1 MHDAFRLAAAGK
13 AIPPYYN
20 VVTDSISI
28 NSLWWR
34 AGAAGWF
41 VPNSDSADVMR
52 RGGVAADLLH
62 VTGFPVPAFFGEQA
76 GRLTPP
82 DLTVPGHAPRVLY
95 IINSGTHHATETARR
110 LLDEVSWEVTI
121 AVGRDEPLRR
131 ALTLLF
137 EGNAQVVFGDGEGDY
152 RTLNFQQWRDL
163 SAADP
168 EADSSVS
175 TISFRIRVP
184 RVILLM
190 SFDRFPK
197 KEVKFTRHN
206 LFERDRNTC
215 QYCGRVFERH
225 DLNLDHVIPRDRGG
239 PTTWENIV

>member
-1 MHDAFRLAAAGK
+1 MSTVLNDQVLVLNRLWQAV
-13 AIPPYYN
+13 N
-20 VVTDSISI
+20 VCSV
-28 NSLWWR
+28 
-34 AGAAGWF
+34 
-41 VPNSDSADVMR
+41 
-52 RGGVAADLLH
+52 
-62 VTGFPVPAFFGEQA
+62 
-76 GRLTPP
+76 
-82 DLTVPGHAPRVLY
+82 
-95 IINSGTHHATETARR
+95 
-110 LLDEVSWEVTI
+110 
-121 AVGRDEPLRR
+121 RR

-190 SFDRFPK
+190 GFDRFPK

-215 QYCGRVFERH
+215 QYCGKVFDRR
-225 DLNLDHVIPRDRGG
+225 DLNLDHVVPRDRGG
-239 PTTWENIV
+239 PTTWENIVCSCIPCNTRKANRTPAEANMRLVRKPKRPKWRPFVQVSFGASMHDSWRHFLDVAYWNVELGSEVG